1 MIKVRQATGSD
12 VPIAQLFRT
21 PTVAGLAEALERL
34 GLGRAVS
41 VARADFSAEQRAAGV
56 PCSANQEQM
65 LVLYQMQPDSAGYNM
80 AEVLR
85 LRAPVDIDVLQA
97 RACACRTHTH
107 TRGHAEGAAL
117 LSGLSVL
124 CRPPWFPGTPAR
136 VAVHARPGPRRRMAL
151 GRATGP
157 CASLWHTL
165 T

>member
-1 MIKVRQATGSD
+1 MIRVRQATGSD

-21 PTVAGLAEALERL
+21 PTIAGLAEALERL

-85 LRAPVDIDVLQA
+85 FRAPVDVDALQA
-97 RACACRTHTH
+97 RTCAFRTCER
-107 TRGHAEGAAL
+107 TRGHLEGTAP
-117 LSGLSVL
+117 LSGIPKL
-124 CRPPWFPGTPAR
+124 CRPRWRSWRAGTNRCAR
-136 VAVHARPGPRRRMAL
+136 
-151 GRATGP
+151 
-157 CASLWHTL
+157 ASWTA
-165 T
+165 